1 MFGVLLTNEENEK
14 MKKTFEEKIKSK
26 IHQTKKKKLFMRFFR
41 IAYYRFV
48 LMFYY
53 IGMFFSGNAKRLIVA
68 TSALMIFCLSTSFVE
83 MSHNVG
89 TSYAYA
95 LQQNGEKPDSDLE
108 LIVEEKIQVDAI
120 SEDEEEIDGY
130 EKEQLKN
137 LDESDRFSVDDIL
150 ENNEYEE
157 KEHVV
162 ATAETYADYEFDKND
177 WRLLLINKQHP
188 VPDGYEVEL
197 GNIYSGKGNM
207 KCDAR
212 ILDDLM
218 KPPLQCYI

>member
-1 MFGVLLTNEENEK
+1 
-14 MKKTFEEKIKSK
+14 MKKTFEEKIRSK
-26 IHQTKKKKLFMRFFR
+26 IHQAKKKKLFMRFFR

-53 IGMFFSGNAKRLIVA
+53 IGMFFSGNAKRFIVA

-83 MSHNVG
+83 MSHDVG

-108 LIVEEKIQVDAI
+108 LIEEEKIQVDTI
-120 SEDEEEIDGY
+120 SVDEDEIDGY

-218 KPPLQCYI
+218 NMLQAAKEDGVYLQEIGRAHV